1 MDVQLP
7 VPGVLDVDVL
17 WVPHPLQLQMPRH
30 LDLTLGGGVFQTER
44 LHPRILGSLKDRQF
58 PLTVEG
64 QLQIGLLQPSLGG
77 EIMIGMGIP
86 AVDGKDFRVIQPLVR
101 IFHGFHNGSPLS
113 ALVLLFPAP
122 AAQKVLSPEKG
133 KSCRVAAALRMG

>member
-1 MDVQLP
+1 MGAPIWMSSFPSQGYWTLTY
-7 VPGVLDVDVL
+7 LR
-17 WVPHPLQLQMPRH
+17 VPHPLQLQMPRH

-58 PLTVEG
+58 PLSVEG

-86 AVDGKDFRVIQPLVR
+86 AVDGKDFWIVQPLV
-101 IFHGFHNGSPLS
+101 
-113 ALVLLFPAP
+113 
-122 AAQKVLSPEKG
+122 
-133 KSCRVAAALRMG
+133 